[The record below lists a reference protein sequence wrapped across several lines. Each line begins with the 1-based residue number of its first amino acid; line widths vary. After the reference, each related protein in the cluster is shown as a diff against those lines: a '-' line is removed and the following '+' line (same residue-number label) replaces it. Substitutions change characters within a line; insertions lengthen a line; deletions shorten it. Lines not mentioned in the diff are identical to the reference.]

1 MNAATEFNNFI
12 VTKPRVICA
21 WVQEQIGRWTDD
33 GEDIPRICLPL
44 LYTDEQYS
52 EFMSK
57 LDFTYDSGYGG
68 QELDGVI
75 WFEDGTWA
83 DRGEYDGSEW
93 WQYHKLP
100 EVPTYL
106 YSEEDRKNE
115 SDLNAFESQSYEG

>member
-21 WVQEQIGRWTDD
+21 YVQNIGSWMDD
-33 GEDIPRICLPL
+33 GEDMPKICLSL
-44 LYTDEQYS
+44 GYTDEQYGQ
-52 EFMSK
+52 FMQK
-57 LDFTYDSGYGG
+57 LEFTYNNGYGG

-93 WQYHKLP
+93 WQYHRCP
-100 EVPTYL
+100 SVPTEL
-106 YSEEDRKNE
+106 YPEEV
-115 SDLNAFESQSYEG
+115 